1 MTKYFISR
9 HKGAK
14 VWAEQQGL
22 KFDVYLP
29 HLDSVSINQGDI
41 VAGTLPVNLAAKV
54 CEQGGH
60 YWNLSLDLPVSAR
73 GRELTADELTLYGAV
88 LEEFMVRKGRID

>member
-9 HKGAK
+9 HKGAQE
-14 VWAEQQGL
+14 WAEQQGL
-22 KFDVYLP
+22 KFDIYLS
-29 HLDSVSINQGDI
+29 HLDSVSIHKGDI

-60 YWNLSLDLPVSAR
+60 YWNLSLNLPASAR
-73 GRELTADELTLYGAV
+73 GRELTADELIRYGAV
-88 LEEFMVRKGRID
+88 FEEFVVLKN